1 MADATTDPAPAEATR
16 GGRPFAG
23 AGDPLTP
30 SVAAAL
36 AIEVHGLSKRYGSLQ
51 VLDGLDLAVPRGE
64 LVALLGPN
72 GAGKTT
78 TVEILEGYR
87 GSDGGVVRV
96 LGMDPVRHR
105 AALHARVGLML
116 QSGGITPQGVPAS
129 WSACTPASMPIPPIR
144 TSCSSCSVSATPRT
158 GATSSCRAARS
169 SAWRWR
175 SPSSVGPSC

>member
-1 MADATTDPAPAEATR
+1 MTATTADATSDPAPAEATR

-30 SVAAAL
+30 SVAAPL

-96 LGMDPVRHR
+96 LGLDPVRDR

-116 QSGGITPQGVPAS
+116 QSGGITPQGRPRELVRLHARFYADPAD
-129 WSACTPASMPIPPIR
+129 PDQLLELL
-144 TSCSSCSVSATPRT
+144 
-158 GATSSCRAARS
+158 GLGDAANR
-169 SAWRWR
+169 R
-175 SPSSVGPSC
+175 